1 MAGGSEGAVD
11 ETAEGFGGGKNVE
24 DFAEEDRDVERGVAI
39 TLDGLQFELSIGA
52 SSSLFFDGNSLPVL
66 LVLLMLLLL
75 TSRGAAGGACGG
87 CEGSEAG

>member
-52 SSSLFFDGNSLPVL
+52 SSSLFFDGNSL